1 MDTKN
6 LLVFLAGAAVAYFVI
21 KEMDKQKA
29 IASVPPV
36 PVTPPVDANSICE
49 DALNTQMMTMRFASD
64 AEREAFIQDY
74 MDNCL
79 RGDTNTQ
86 SNTGCPEG
94 QVLQTVNC
102 EVAPCPAEC
111 VPAGILL

>member
-6 LLVFLAGAAVAYFVI
+6 VLVFLAGAAVAYFVI
-21 KEMDKQKA
+21 KEMDKQKT
-29 IASVPPV
+29 SVTPVPVPPV
-36 PVTPPVDANSICE
+36 DSNSICE
-49 DALNTQMMTMRFASD
+49 EALNTQMMTMRFASD
-64 AEREAFIQDY
+64 AEREAFIKDY

-79 RGDTNTQ
+79 LGDTNTQ

-102 EVAPCPAEC
+102 EVAPCPPPQC

>member
-6 LLVFLAGAAVAYFVI
+6 VLVFLAGAAVAYFVI
-21 KEMDKQKA
+21 KEMDKQKT
-29 IASVPPV
+29 SVTPVPVPPV
-36 PVTPPVDANSICE
+36 DSNSICE
-49 DALNTQMMTMRFASD
+49 EALNTQMMTMRFASD
-64 AEREAFIQDY
+64 AEREAFIKDY

-79 RGDTNTQ
+79 RGDSTTQ
-86 SNTGCPEG
+86 GPLNTGCPEG

-102 EVAPCPAEC
+102 DVAPCPAEC